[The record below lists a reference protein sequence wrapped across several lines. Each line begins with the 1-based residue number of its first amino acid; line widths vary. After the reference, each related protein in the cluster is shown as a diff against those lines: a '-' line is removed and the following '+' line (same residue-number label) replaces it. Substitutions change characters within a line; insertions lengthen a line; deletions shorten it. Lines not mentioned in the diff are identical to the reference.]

1 MSSERM
7 DYGIIVGV
15 DGSPASDDAVCWA
28 AHDAA
33 NRDIPLTLMHVANPA
48 ASTWSQAPLLDKFAE
63 WQKAEGRSILANAL
77 KLADGAV
84 GNTLRIPIDTELL
97 SAATVPTLVDLSHDA
112 KLIVV
117 GTDGR
122 GALAR
127 GLLGSVSSGL
137 VRHAHCPVAVIRDED
152 LLMPHPALAP
162 VLVGVDGSPA
172 SELAMAIA
180 FDEASR
186 RHVDLIALHAW
197 CDGEASDFPSVDW
210 PEVKTEEKQRL
221 MNGALAGW
229 RKRYPDVTVQTR
241 LVCDRPARAIVE
253 TSESVQLV
261 VVGSHG
267 RNTLTRTLL
276 GSVSNAVVQSVRVP
290 VIVARP
296 VESLVRTPVDGSRLA
311 TPIL

>member
-1 MSSERM
+1 MPSTAKH
-7 DYGIIVGV
+7 YGIIVGV
-15 DGSPASDDAVCWA
+15 DGSTASDAAVCWA
-28 AHDAA
+28 AHEAVI
-33 NRDIPLTLMHVANPA
+33 RDIPLTLMHVANPA
-48 ASTWSQAPLLDKFAE
+48 ASTWAQAPLLDEIAE

-77 KLADGAV
+77 KIADDAA
-84 GNTLRIPIDTELL
+84 GNTLRIPIDTEFL
-97 SAATVPTLVDLSHDA
+97 SSAPGPTLVDLSNDA

-127 GLLGSVSSGL
+127 RLLGSVSSGL
-137 VRHAHCPVAVIRDED
+137 VRHAHCPVAVIHDED
-152 LLMPHPALAP
+152 PLMPRPGQAP
-162 VLVGVDGSPA
+162 VLVGIDGSPT
-172 SELAMAIA
+172 SEFAMAIA

-210 PEVKTEEKQRL
+210 PEVKAEEKKRL
-221 MNGALAGW
+221 LTGALAGW
-229 RKRYPDVTVQTR
+229 LKRYPDVTVQTR

-253 TSESVQLV
+253 TSQSAQLV

-267 RNTLTRTLL
+267 RNALTRTLL

-296 VESLVRTPVDGSRLA
+296 DEA
-311 TPIL
+311 